1 MENNRTQSLLQNLTI
16 QNQPSQPYPPPPSH
30 PNNKYKKE
38 GKDYLARTVPTF
50 EKIKYKNEV

>member
-16 QNQPSQPYPPPPSH
+16 QNQPSQPH

-50 EKIKYKNEV
+50 EKN

>member
-16 QNQPSQPYPPPPSH
+16 QNQPSQPYPPPP

>member
-16 QNQPSQPYPPPPSH
+16 QNQPSQPYPPPSH

-38 GKDYLARTVPTF
+38 GKDYVARTVPTF
-50 EKIKYKNEV
+50 EKN